1 MEVVAMKFL
10 NPKIHAYLDYALA
23 IALALSPMLF
33 EFIGTARILCYA
45 LAAAILVL
53 SLLTRYPLGVI
64 RAIPF
69 KIHGY
74 IELAAGLFTLAAPW
88 IFNFEGIDLA
98 RNLFIGV
105 GVLVVALFVV
115 TDYEATEPAEA
126 RKAAK
131 GAA

>member
-1 MEVVAMKFL
+1 MKFL
-10 NPKIHAYLDYALA
+10 NPRIHAFLDYALA
-23 IALALSPMLF
+23 IALALAPMLF
-33 EFIGTARILCYA
+33 DFIGTARVLCFV
-45 LAAAILVL
+45 LAGSILVL

-74 IELAAGLFTLAAPW
+74 IELAAGIFTLAAPW
-88 IFNFEGIDLA
+88 ILNFDQIGLA

-105 GVLVVALFVV
+105 GVLVVALFIV
-115 TDYEATEPAEA
+115 TDYEATEPVEE